1 MNKGS
6 DSCQPKTDQTFRI
19 PLGTFTADELKA
31 AGKLEIK
38 VGHMKDGQFV
48 E

>member
-1 MNKGS
+1 M
-6 DSCQPKTDQTFRI
+6 DRTFRVS
-19 PLGTFTADELKA
+19 LGSFSPDELKN

-38 VGHMKDGQFV
+38 VGHMKDGQFM